1 LTLECRLAFFLKLLQ
16 YRNIS
21 YMTWSRDR
29 EARLANLTLEQPLT
43 SRQQELLTL
52 TPYTYYIVIFMHVNK
67 ASIPTIILNSFNT
80 LILIISLTLLFFY
93 RVLYSD
99 RSNNSLA
106 VIIRKGFTRLDG
118 LAVAS

>member
-1 LTLECRLAFFLKLLQ
+1 MTLECRLAFFLKLLQ